1 MVCVIFVLSL
11 LLCAVLSQ
19 QIHLLSEEQ
28 QELFEKVHIMPVGWG
43 WGGSPVR
50 VMCWVITA
58 FHTRGYCQDNTPV
71 SLGRWNSSHKK
82 NTDEQM
88 SNGAQCGCPSS
99 AVTPPRRGTITA
111 LLLFMLPKSQML
123 IRIFHPAKYRHAP

>member
-43 WGGSPVR
+43 GQPG
-50 VMCWVITA
+50 
-58 FHTRGYCQDNTPV
+58 TRDV
-71 SLGRWNSSHKK
+71 LGNHSISH
-82 NTDEQM
+82 
-88 SNGAQCGCPSS
+88 SGILSG
-99 AVTPPRRGTITA
+99 
-111 LLLFMLPKSQML
+111 
-123 IRIFHPAKYRHAP
+123 